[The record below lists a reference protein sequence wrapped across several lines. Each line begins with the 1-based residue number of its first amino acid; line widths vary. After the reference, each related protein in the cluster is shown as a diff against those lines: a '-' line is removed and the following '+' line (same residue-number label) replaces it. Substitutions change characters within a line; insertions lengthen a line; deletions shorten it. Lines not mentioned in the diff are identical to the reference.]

1 MLVFLIK
8 KTWQRFVATAL
19 SSIIFGII
27 SVSLV
32 ALINE
37 IINAN
42 GERQTEYFMVFAALA
57 LAGVVVQLISKLVAE
72 QLSEHSQ
79 AELRKL
85 VADKT
90 IEAKIS
96 NIEAQGDA
104 KIKSCLTEHSLKVA
118 GFFMSMPGIL
128 TNAMIVLGAFV
139 YMAWLDWVIFL
150 FALLTLVLGS
160 VSYSFANNIAFKK
173 IANAAAMQ
181 DGLFH
186 QFDAITDGI
195 KELKLNRSK
204 RAFFKQEVLHPAIDA
219 LRKERIEGVSILHM
233 ASSWGGFLI
242 FTFIG
247 GALFFL
253 SQQTGEESQRIMSG
267 FALLFLYM
275 LTPLETLLANIPRA
289 FAAQASANTI
299 KTLSD
304 ELVNEDESRV
314 PALASFERIQLQ
326 SLCHRYYHEQSDDIF
341 SLQPIDIGF
350 KKGELIYLVGG
361 NGSGKTTFAK
371 VLCGLYEADEG
382 QIKVDNQAITCTDLD
397 GYRQLFSTVF
407 GDYYLFDRLL
417 NVPCEQLEQKGNA
430 LIRKL
435 NLHHKVSIEAGRF
448 TTQRLSQGQ
457 RKRLA
462 LVVAYLEDRPFY
474 LFDEWAADQDPV
486 FKDVFYRELLPELRD
501 KGKTVLVIT
510 HDDKYFALAD
520 RLLKME
526 NGCLTEVTQS
536 PVTPLPTLA

>member
-1 MLVFLIK
+1 M
-8 KTWQRFVATAL
+8 
-19 SSIIFGII
+19 
-27 SVSLV
+27 
-32 ALINE
+32 
-37 IINAN
+37 
-42 GERQTEYFMVFAALA
+42 
-57 LAGVVVQLISKLVAE
+57 
-72 QLSEHSQ
+72 
-79 AELRKL
+79 
-85 VADKT
+85 
-90 IEAKIS
+90 
-96 NIEAQGDA
+96 
-104 KIKSCLTEHSLKVA
+104 
-118 GFFMSMPGIL
+118 
-128 TNAMIVLGAFV
+128 
-139 YMAWLDWVIFL
+139 
-150 FALLTLVLGS
+150 
-160 VSYSFANNIAFKK
+160 SYSFANNIAFKK

-361 NGSGKTTFAK
+361 NGSGKTTF
-371 VLCGLYEADEG
+371 C
-382 QIKVDNQAITCTDLD
+382 
-397 GYRQLFSTVF
+397 
-407 GDYYLFDRLL
+407 
-417 NVPCEQLEQKGNA
+417 
-430 LIRKL
+430 
-435 NLHHKVSIEAGRF
+435 
-448 TTQRLSQGQ
+448 
-457 RKRLA
+457 
-462 LVVAYLEDRPFY
+462 
-474 LFDEWAADQDPV
+474 
-486 FKDVFYRELLPELRD
+486 
-501 KGKTVLVIT
+501 
-510 HDDKYFALAD
+510 
-520 RLLKME
+520 
-526 NGCLTEVTQS
+526 
-536 PVTPLPTLA
+536 

>member
-128 TNAMIVLGAFV
+128 TNTMIVLGAFV

-204 RAFFKQEVLHPAIDA
+204 RTFFKQEVLHPAIDA

-536 PVTPLPTLA
+536 PVTPIPTLA

>member
-204 RAFFKQEVLHPAIDA
+204 RTFFKQEVLHPAIDA

-536 PVTPLPTLA
+536 PVTPIPTLA

>member
-219 LRKERIEGVSILHM
+219 LRKERIDGVSILHM

-526 NGCLTEVTQS
+526 NGCLTEVTPS
-536 PVTPLPTLA
+536 AVTPMPTLA

>member
-19 SSIIFGII
+19 SSVVFGII

-37 IINAN
+37 IINAK
-42 GERQTEYFMVFAALA
+42 GERQTEFFWVFAALA
-57 LAGVVVQLISKLVAE
+57 ISGVVVQLISKLVAE

-96 NIEAQGDA
+96 HIELQGDA

-139 YMAWLDWVIFL
+139 YMAWLDWLIFL

-160 VSYSFANNIAFKK
+160 VSYSFANNVAFKK

-181 DGLFH
+181 DSLFQ

-204 RAFFKQEVLHPAIDA
+204 RAFFKLEVLHPAIDA

-247 GALFFL
+247 GALYFL

-299 KTLSD
+299 KTLTD
-304 ELVNEDESRV
+304 ELMSDDGNSVQVFKQFN
-314 PALASFERIQLQ
+314 RIQLHA
-326 SLCHRYYHEQSDDIF
+326 LCHRYYHEQSDDIF
-341 SLQPIDIGF
+341 SLKPIDLEF
-350 KKGELIYLVGG
+350 KQGELIYLVGG

-382 QIKVDNQAITCTDLD
+382 EIVVDNQPISGAGLD
-397 GYRQLFSTVF
+397 AYRQLFSTVF

-417 NVPCEQLEQKGNA
+417 NVPCDQLERKGNE

-435 NLHHKVSIEAGRF
+435 NLHHKVSIESGRF

-486 FKDVFYRELLPELRD
+486 FKDVFYRELLPELRN
-501 KGKTVLVIT
+501 KGKTILVIT
-510 HDDKYFALAD
+510 HDDKYFSLAD

-526 NGCLTEVTQS
+526 NGCLTEVTQL
-536 PVTPLPTLA
+536 PITQTPALA